1 MGTRRHPDQDINA
14 DFDEHAVVSTGRE
27 DEAAGVKAVI
37 VSLQR
42 GLTQMG
48 RGAHGGGAGAAQSAA
63 WFRLPGLRLARGT
76 RRPQAGRVLR
86 ERRQGR
92 RRGGDQT
99 DRHPG
104 VLRTSFGGRTGR
116 QTRVLAVSAGPAHPS
131 DGAAPRR
138 QPLPPDQLGRVLPAD
153 RRAPQCAGLPRRSA
167 VLHVGP
173 HQQRG
178 RVPLPAAG
186 AQLRHQQPAGLL
198 EHVPRVVGH
207 RAGRLHRHRQGLGD
221 GAGRRARRLH
231 PDRRAEPRHQPSA
244 HALGAGEGQGQRRDR
259 SSPSTRCPRPA

>member
-1 MGTRRHPDQDINA
+1 MGTRRHPDQDIDA

-27 DEAAGVKAVI
+27 DEAAGVKAVM

-48 RGAHGGGAGAAQSAA
+48 AVRTAAALSRLNQRHGFDCPGCAWPEEPGGRKLAEFCENGAKAVAEEATK
-63 WFRLPGLRLARGT
+63 RT
-76 RRPQAGRVLR
+76 
-86 ERRQGR
+86 
-92 RRGGDQT
+92 
-99 DRHPG
+99 RHPG
-104 VLRTSFGGRTGR
+104 VLRASFGRRTGR
-116 QTRVLAVSAGPAHPS
+116 QARVLAVPAGPAHPS

-138 QPLPPDQLGRVLPAD
+138 HPLPPDQLGRRLPAD
-153 RRAPQCAGLPRRSA
+153 RRAPQCAGLPGRGR
-167 VLHVGP
+167 VLHLGP

-207 RAGRLHRHRQGLGD
+207 RADRTPS
-221 GAGRRARRLH
+221 ASARAR
-231 PDRRAEPRHQPSA
+231 
-244 HALGAGEGQGQRRDR
+244 
-259 SSPSTRCPRPA
+259 